1 MTIEDNKAVHIGALE
16 KRNEVLMKCLDVL
29 EKRNSDDGDFL
40 RSVVVRMKA
49 IEKRLGVHTL
59 RLDVIDGRLEDSSK
73 GYPEFECECKRLRIE
88 NNSLKSAITKFKDVN
103 GDLVSARNALGEM
116 VDRLQVENKSLKAKN
131 ASLIANLRSRGYVSL

>member
-1 MTIEDNKAVHIGALE
+1 MSIEQDISYLKTQISGLSGQY
-16 KRNEVLMKCLDVL
+16 
-29 EKRNSDDGDFL
+29 SDDGDFL

>member
-116 VDRLQVENKSLKAKN
+116 VDRLQVENKSLKAKI